1 VRLILA
7 STSPRRREIVNLL
20 GVPFDVAA
28 PRYEEIH
35 DPRVP
40 PERQAMHFALEKAR
54 SVQSADAVVIGSDTV
69 VVLDDV
75 VSSVTLDRCLA
86 SSVTLDRC
94 LALGKPV
101 DLDDARRMLTMLR
114 GRTHRVVTAV
124 AVLAPGRADQ
134 VWCETASVAM
144 RAADDG
150 EIDAYLRTGESMDKA
165 GAYALQ
171 GEGGRLIETIDGDR
185 FVVIGLPL
193 RSVADALRRCGIPVA
208 VDVDAVYARQQSSVT
223 LDARQRS
230 SVTLDATP

>member
-7 STSPRRREIVNLL
+7 STSPRRREIVSLL
-20 GVPFDVAA
+20 GVPFDVVA

-54 SVQSADAVVIGSDTV
+54 SVQSPDAVVIGSDTV

-75 VSSVTLDRCLA
+75 V
-86 SSVTLDRC
+86 
-94 LALGKPV
+94 LGKPV

-124 AVLAPGRADQ
+124 AVLAPDRTDQ
-134 VWCETASVAM
+134 VWCETASVTM

-171 GEGGRLIETIDGDR
+171 DEGGRLIETIDGDR

-208 VDVDAVYARQQSSVT
+208 VDVDAVYARQ
-223 LDARQRS
+223 RS
-230 SVTLDATP
+230 SVTLDATS

>member
-1 VRLILA
+1 MRLILA
-7 STSPRRREIVNLL
+7 STSPRRREIVSLL

-54 SVQSADAVVIGSDTV
+54 SLQSSDAVVIGSDTV
-69 VVLDDV
+69 VVLDDAV
-75 VSSVTLDRCLA
+75 

-124 AVLAPGRADQ
+124 AVLAPGRADE
-134 VWCETASVAM
+134 VWCETASVTM

-150 EIDAYLRTGESMDKA
+150 EIAAYLRTGESMDKA

-193 RSVADALRRCGIPVA
+193 RSVADALRRRGIPVA
-208 VDVDAVYARQQSSVT
+208 ADVDAVYATS
-223 LDARQRS
+223 
-230 SVTLDATP
+230 

>member
-7 STSPRRREIVNLL
+7 STSPRRREIVSLL

-54 SVQSADAVVIGSDTV
+54 SVQSPDAVVIGSDTV

-75 VSSVTLDRCLA
+75 V
-86 SSVTLDRC
+86 
-94 LALGKPV
+94 LGKPV

-124 AVLAPGRADQ
+124 AVLAPDRTDQ
-134 VWCETASVAM
+134 VWCETASVTM

-193 RSVADALRRCGIPVA
+193 RSVAGALRRCGIPVA
-208 VDVDAVYARQQSSVT
+208 VDVDAVYARQ
-223 LDARQRS
+223 RS
-230 SVTLDATP
+230 SVTLDATS

>member
-1 VRLILA
+1 MRVILA
-7 STSPRRREIVNLL
+7 STSPRRREIVSLL

-75 VSSVTLDRCLA
+75 V
-86 SSVTLDRC
+86 
-94 LALGKPV
+94 LGKPV

-134 VWCETASVAM
+134 VWCETASVTM

-208 VDVDAVYARQQSSVT
+208 VDVDAVYARQ
-223 LDARQRS
+223 RS

>member
-1 VRLILA
+1 MRLILA
-7 STSPRRREIVNLL
+7 STSPRRREIVSLL
-20 GVPFDVAA
+20 GVPFDVVA

-54 SVQSADAVVIGSDTV
+54 SVQSPDAVVIGSDTV

-75 VSSVTLDRCLA
+75 V
-86 SSVTLDRC
+86 
-94 LALGKPV
+94 LGKPV

-134 VWCETASVAM
+134 VWCETASVTM

-150 EIDAYLRTGESMDKA
+150 EIDAYLRTEESMDKA

-208 VDVDAVYARQQSSVT
+208 VDVDAAY
-223 LDARQRS
+223 
-230 SVTLDATP
+230 ATP

>member
-7 STSPRRREIVNLL
+7 STSPRRREIVSLL

-54 SVQSADAVVIGSDTV
+54 SVQSPDVVVIGSDTV

-86 SSVTLDRC
+86 
-94 LALGKPV
+94 LGKPA

-134 VWCETASVAM
+134 VWCETASVTM

-171 GEGGRLIETIDGDR
+171 DEGGRLIETIDGDR

-208 VDVDAVYARQQSSVT
+208 VDVDAVYARQ
-223 LDARQRS
+223 RS
-230 SVTLDATP
+230 SVTLDATS

>member
-1 VRLILA
+1 MRLILA
-7 STSPRRREIVNLL
+7 STSPRRREILSLL

-35 DPRVP
+35 DPRVS

-54 SVQSADAVVIGSDTV
+54 SVQSPDAVVIGSDTV

-75 VSSVTLDRCLA
+75 V
-86 SSVTLDRC
+86 
-94 LALGKPV
+94 LGKPV

-124 AVLAPGRADQ
+124 AVLAPGRADE
-134 VWCETASVAM
+134 VWCETASVTM

-150 EIDAYLRTGESMDKA
+150 EIAAYLRTGESMDKA

-193 RSVADALRRCGIPVA
+193 RSVADALRRRGISVA
-208 VDVDAVYARQQSSVT
+208 ADVDAAY
-223 LDARQRS
+223 
-230 SVTLDATP
+230 ATP

>member
-1 VRLILA
+1 MRVILA
-7 STSPRRREIVNLL
+7 STSPRRREIVSLL

-75 VSSVTLDRCLA
+75 V
-86 SSVTLDRC
+86 
-94 LALGKPV
+94 LGKPV

-134 VWCETASVAM
+134 VWCETASVTM

-208 VDVDAVYARQQSSVT
+208 VDVDATY
-223 LDARQRS
+223 
-230 SVTLDATP
+230 ATP

>member
-1 VRLILA
+1 MRLILA
-7 STSPRRREIVNLL
+7 STSPRRREIVSLL

-54 SVQSADAVVIGSDTV
+54 SLQSSDAVVIGSDTV

-75 VSSVTLDRCLA
+75 V

-124 AVLAPGRADQ
+124 AVLAPGRADE
-134 VWCETASVAM
+134 VWCETASVTM

-193 RSVADALRRCGIPVA
+193 RSVADALRRRGIPVA
-208 VDVDAVYARQQSSVT
+208 ADVDAVY
-223 LDARQRS
+223 ARQRS
-230 SVTLDATP
+230 SVTLDATS

>member
-1 VRLILA
+1 MRLILA
-7 STSPRRREIVNLL
+7 STSPRRREIVSLL

-54 SVQSADAVVIGSDTV
+54 SVQSPDAVVVGSDTV

-75 VSSVTLDRCLA
+75 V
-86 SSVTLDRC
+86 
-94 LALGKPV
+94 LGKPV
-101 DLDDARRMLTMLR
+101 DLDDARRMLMMLR

-124 AVLAPGRADQ
+124 AVLAPGRTDQ
-134 VWCETASVAM
+134 VWCETASVTM

-208 VDVDAVYARQQSSVT
+208 VDVDAVYARQ
-223 LDARQRS
+223 RS
-230 SVTLDATP
+230 SVTLDATS

>member
-1 VRLILA
+1 MRLILA
-7 STSPRRREIVNLL
+7 STSPRRREILNLL

-40 PERQAMHFALEKAR
+40 PEPQAMHFALEKAR
-54 SVQSADAVVIGSDTV
+54 SVQSPDAVVIGSDTV

-75 VSSVTLDRCLA
+75 V
-86 SSVTLDRC
+86 
-94 LALGKPV
+94 LGKPV

-124 AVLAPGRADQ
+124 AVLAPGRANE
-134 VWCETASVAM
+134 VWCETASVTM

-150 EIDAYLRTGESMDKA
+150 EIAAYLRTGESMDKA

-208 VDVDAVYARQQSSVT
+208 VDVDAAYATS
-223 LDARQRS
+223 
-230 SVTLDATP
+230 

>member
-7 STSPRRREIVNLL
+7 STSPRRREIVSRL

-54 SVQSADAVVIGSDTV
+54 SVQSPDTVVIGSDTV

-75 VSSVTLDRCLA
+75 V
-86 SSVTLDRC
+86 
-94 LALGKPV
+94 LGKPV

-124 AVLAPGRADQ
+124 AVLAPDRTDQ
-134 VWCETASVAM
+134 VWCETASVTM
-144 RAADDG
+144 RAADNG

-208 VDVDAVYARQQSSVT
+208 VDVDAVYARQ
-223 LDARQRS
+223 RS
-230 SVTLDATP
+230 SVTLDATS

>member
-1 VRLILA
+1 MRVILA
-7 STSPRRREIVNLL
+7 STSPRRREIIGLL
-20 GVPFDVAA
+20 GVPFDAAA
-28 PRYEEIH
+28 PRFEEIH

-54 SVQSADAVVIGSDTV
+54 SVRSPDAVVIGSDTV
-69 VVLDDV
+69 VVLDGA
-75 VSSVTLDRCLA
+75 VSSVTPDH
-86 SSVTLDRC
+86 C

-124 AVLAPGRADQ
+124 AVLAPGRADE
-134 VWCETASVAM
+134 VWCETASVTM
-144 RAADDG
+144 RAAGDE

-208 VDVDAVYARQQSSVT
+208 VDVDAAYARQ
-223 LDARQRS
+223 RP

>member
-1 VRLILA
+1 MRLILA
-7 STSPRRREIVNLL
+7 STSPRRREIVSLL

-35 DPRVP
+35 DPRVS

-54 SVQSADAVVIGSDTV
+54 SVQSPDAVVIGSDTV

-75 VSSVTLDRCLA
+75 V

-124 AVLAPGRADQ
+124 AVLAPGRTDQ
-134 VWCETASVAM
+134 VWCEAASVTM
-144 RAADDG
+144 RATGDG

-208 VDVDAVYARQQSSVT
+208 VDVDAAY
-223 LDARQRS
+223 ARQRS
-230 SVTLDATP
+230 SVTLDATS

>member
-7 STSPRRREIVNLL
+7 STSPRRREIVGLL

-54 SVQSADAVVIGSDTV
+54 SIQSPDAVVIGSDTV

-75 VSSVTLDRCLA
+75 V
-86 SSVTLDRC
+86 
-94 LALGKPV
+94 LGKPV

-124 AVLAPGRADQ
+124 AVLAPSRTDQ
-134 VWCETASVAM
+134 VWCKTASVTM
-144 RAADDG
+144 RAVDDG
-150 EIDAYLRTGESMDKA
+150 EIDAYLRMGESMDKA

-171 GEGGRLIETIDGDR
+171 GEGGRLIETINGDR

-208 VDVDAVYARQQSSVT
+208 VDVDAVYARQRSSVT

>member
-1 VRLILA
+1 MRLILA
-7 STSPRRREIVNLL
+7 STSPRRREIVSLL

-54 SVQSADAVVIGSDTV
+54 SVQSPDAVVIGSDTV

-75 VSSVTLDRCLA
+75 V
-86 SSVTLDRC
+86 
-94 LALGKPV
+94 LGKPV

-124 AVLAPGRADQ
+124 AVLAPDRTDQ
-134 VWCETASVAM
+134 VWCETASVTM

-208 VDVDAVYARQQSSVT
+208 VDVDAVYA
-223 LDARQRS
+223 
-230 SVTLDATP
+230 TP

>member
-1 VRLILA
+1 VRVILA
-7 STSPRRREIVNLL
+7 STSPRRREIVSLL

-75 VSSVTLDRCLA
+75 V
-86 SSVTLDRC
+86 
-94 LALGKPV
+94 LGKPV

-134 VWCETASVAM
+134 VWCETASVTM

-208 VDVDAVYARQQSSVT
+208 VDVDATY
-223 LDARQRS
+223 
-230 SVTLDATP
+230 ATP